1 METENHL
8 EVFMKKV
15 LVVDDE
21 ESIRTLLQ
29 FNLQKEGYQVTLAE
43 DGQKGLALALH
54 EAFDFIILDVMLPYL
69 DGMEIT
75 KKLRQEKVDSPI
87 LMLTAK
93 DDAIDR
99 ILGLEIG
106 ADDYLTKPFSPREV
120 LARMKAIFRRVDVK
134 KEQTP
139 IHPIASNQEGQTL
152 QIGEIIA
159 DLANYQVQVR
169 GHKITL
175 TPKEF
180 ELLVYFMQRK
190 NRVINRDTLLER
202 IWNFDFD
209 GQTRIVDVHISHLR
223 EKIEVDPKKP
233 QYLVTVRG
241 FGYKFQEPDK

>member
-1 METENHL
+1 
-8 EVFMKKV
+8 MKKV

-43 DGQKGLALALH
+43 DGQKGLELALQ
-54 EAFDFIILDVMLPYL
+54 ETFDFIILDVMLPYL

-169 GHKITL
+169 GQEITL

>member
-1 METENHL
+1 
-8 EVFMKKV
+8 MKKV

-43 DGQKGLALALH
+43 DGQKGLELALQ
-54 EAFDFIILDVMLPYL
+54 ETFDFIILDVMLPYL

-139 IHPIASNQEGQTL
+139 IHLIASNQEGQTL